1 MGYLEIKGKLM
12 TYNEYRHLI
21 EKYKQRGILEF
32 LEIHAAHKD
41 KHKER
46 RDLHWGEEMEY
57 NLFVFDEANNRVRL
71 SNEAFDLLHEFNEEY
86 QKQPDHE
93 IDLHPEFGN
102 WMVEAVPSRP
112 YGAMEDL
119 KDLLSCFGKIKRR

>member
-1 MGYLEIKGKLM
+1 M
-12 TYNEYRHLI
+12 TYKEYKHLI

-32 LEIHAAHKD
+32 LEIYNAHKD
-41 KHKER
+41 KHRER

-57 NLFVFDEANNRVRL
+57 TLFVLDEENKRVQL
-71 SNEAFDLLHEFNEEY
+71 SNDAFDLLHEFNDEHRER
-86 QKQPDHE
+86 QELQE

-112 YGAMEDL
+112 YGAYEDL
-119 KDLLSCFGKIKRR
+119 VDLLTCFDKIKRR